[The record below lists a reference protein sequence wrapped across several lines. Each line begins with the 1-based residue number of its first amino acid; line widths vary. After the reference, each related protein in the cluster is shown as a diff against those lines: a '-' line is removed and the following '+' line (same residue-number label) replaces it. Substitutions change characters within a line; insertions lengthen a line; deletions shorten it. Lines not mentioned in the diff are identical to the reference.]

1 MEWHLKCPI
10 LSSSRCASH
19 RKSHLNI
26 MVFHAWHGS
35 GNLWNASI
43 TCATHNSYACLC
55 VDAGCAWVF
64 MACRSCNTNV
74 CVVRP
79 HGIGRHQDRTHNS
92 ARTSCN
98 QNIFVCRHAN
108 EPVTR
113 AILSPTASFIFDSL
127 RTLSYEKPHR
137 HTIGKPPMLFLQ
149 FVLRATRT
157 PHKSCDTHS
166 HMSISVCVC
175 VLYVF

>member
-1 MEWHLKCPI
+1 MHGMAVVIFGML
-10 LSSSRCASH
+10 LSPALHIIRT
-19 RKSHLNI
+19 R
-26 MVFHAWHGS
+26 
-35 GNLWNASI
+35 
-43 TCATHNSYACLC
+43 
-55 VDAGCAWVF
+55 
-64 MACRSCNTNV
+64 V
-74 CVVRP
+74 CVWTQDVRAYLW
-79 HGIGRHQDRTHNS
+79 HAVHATQMCVLYGRMASGRHQDRTHNS